1 MVVPSSSAAAHAPA
15 GTAAGTRQPG
25 STARARRTPRVDK
38 HRAILDAALDVF
50 ARRGYADASLED
62 VAEAAGV
69 AKPTIYNHFGDKAG
83 LFAAVVETASAES
96 NRTVADVIAA
106 ASATPDDLRAELE
119 TLGAS
124 LVHCLQGGAGSAVM
138 RLQLV
143 EGQRFPE
150 LIARVRDGNRDR
162 TLDLLA
168 GKLAQLAA
176 TGHLRLADPGRAAR
190 QLMALVSDEPLVASG
205 FGAQP
210 VDAAVVERAVAEG
223 VDTFLAA
230 FGADAG

>member
-1 MVVPSSSAAAHAPA
+1 MTAP
-15 GTAAGTRQPG
+15 
-25 STARARRTPRVDK
+25 TPAPTTTTPTTTPTTGRVDK

-50 ARRGYADASLED
+50 ARRGYADTSLDD

-83 LFAAVVETASAES
+83 LFAAVVESASEAS
-96 NRTVADVIAA
+96 NKKVADVIA
-106 ASATPDDLRAELE
+106 STSTTPDDLRAELE

-124 LVHCLQGGAGSAVM
+124 LVGCLQGGPGSAVM

-143 EGQRFPE
+143 EGHRFPE
-150 LIARVRDGNRDR
+150 LISRVRDGNRNR

-176 TGHLRLADPGRAAR
+176 TGRLRITEPGRAAR
-190 QLMALVSDEPLVASG
+190 QLMALVSDEPLVQSG

-210 VDAAVVERAVAEG
+210 IDADVVERSVAEG

-230 FGADAG
+230 FGPRPFPDA